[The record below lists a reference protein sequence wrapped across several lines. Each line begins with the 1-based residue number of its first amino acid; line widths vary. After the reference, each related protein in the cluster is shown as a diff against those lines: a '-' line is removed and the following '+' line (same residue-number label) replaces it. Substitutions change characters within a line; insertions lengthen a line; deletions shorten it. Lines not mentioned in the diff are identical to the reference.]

1 MLDEVQSFM
10 ERNPGEIVILD
21 IKQDN
26 HPLAP
31 AYDADIDLQIANL
44 VLDSIDRDLILDDT
58 YLDDYISTYGGVY
71 ITGFSTAAMA
81 ADQIFPTIDILKTEA
96 TVYDDDPD
104 DIVSAAYTYF
114 SSGSYPISSHDFL
127 SVDMYVTPTGADITG
142 TWTYKLSTAYKTDV
156 AADDVSIY
164 DILGD
169 LKEQGDYVAYIFDD
183 NLDDGD
189 DLYSYANIISIDN
202 FSFEF
207 TSDIIWINFDKV
219 ALVD

>member
-1 MLDEVQSFM
+1 
-10 ERNPGEIVILD
+10 
-21 IKQDN
+21 
-26 HPLAP
+26 
-31 AYDADIDLQIANL
+31 
-44 VLDSIDRDLILDDT
+44 
-58 YLDDYISTYGGVY
+58 
-71 ITGFSTAAMA
+71 
-81 ADQIFPTIDILKTEA
+81 
-96 TVYDDDPD
+96 
-104 DIVSAAYTYF
+104 
-114 SSGSYPISSHDFL
+114 
-127 SVDMYVTPTGADITG
+127 MYVTPTGADITG

-183 NLDDGD
+183 YLDDGD